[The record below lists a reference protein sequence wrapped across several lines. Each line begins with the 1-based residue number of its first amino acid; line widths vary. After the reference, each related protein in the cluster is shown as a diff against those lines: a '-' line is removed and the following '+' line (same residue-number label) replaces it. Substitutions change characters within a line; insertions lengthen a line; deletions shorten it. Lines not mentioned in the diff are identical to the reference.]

1 MTRRAALVL
10 WGIALLAVAPTGLGQ
25 DGLAD
30 PPDVVVD
37 KAAAEVLKRMDGQ
50 RDYLRENP
58 AELYQMV
65 EEVFLPHFDRAYAAA
80 RVLGRHRRDAS
91 GSQRRRFTEALYT
104 YVLRS
109 YADGLLGFTSDRV
122 QILPFR
128 GLPEDT
134 KATVRTKVYLDD
146 GTEVPVNYSLRRGKE
161 GPWRVWDVT
170 IEGISYVKNF
180 REQLDAEI
188 RQEGLDA
195 VIIRL
200 EADAESAASESGAAT
215 TTS

>member
-1 MTRRAALVL
+1 MTRRLALAG
-10 WGIALLAVAPTGLGQ
+10 WALAVAGTLPAWGQ
-25 DGLAD
+25 EIVD
-30 PPDVVVD
+30 PPHVVVD
-37 KAAAEVLKRMDGQ
+37 RAAAEVLKRMDGQ

-58 AELYQMV
+58 DVLYAMV
-65 EEVFLPHFDRAYAAA
+65 EEIFLPHFDRAYAAA
-80 RVLGRHRRDAS
+80 AVLGRHRRDAS
-91 GSQRRRFTEALYT
+91 GSQRRRFTEALYN

-109 YADGLLGFTSDRV
+109 YADGLLDFTSDRL

-146 GTEVPVNYSLRRGKE
+146 GTEVPVNYSLRRSKD

-188 RQEGLDA
+188 RQDGLDA
-195 VIIRL
+195 VISRL
-200 EADAESAASESGAAT
+200 EADAQRTAAPETASS
-215 TTS
+215 